1 MRTVNIADLKNN
13 LSAYLERV
21 RAGEELLV
29 KDRNRPVAKLVPLM
43 SGDDPEGEGGQA
55 GVGAPRSATAGV
67 DRGAARRPR
76 APVGRGPARTVRPA
90 CARLV
95 PACSRSGVVP
105 GAPAPTHFRLS

>member
-43 SGDDPEGEGGQA
+43 SGDDPEGEEMEMVAA
-55 GVGAPRSATAGV
+55 GLIRLPDEELPDSFWKMPAPGVSLVDAVGAV
-67 DRGAARRPR
+67 R
-76 APVGRGPARTVRPA
+76 AERDED
-90 CARLV
+90 
-95 PACSRSGVVP
+95 
-105 GAPAPTHFRLS
+105 